1 MAGSIQ
7 DVANLV
13 TSNQGSLTS
22 EQQSMV
28 NNAPPEQQK
37 YLEAQFKMEN
47 ESQATQAISNI
58 LKKMDEMASAVIRNL
73 A

>member
-1 MAGSIQ
+1 MGSIQ
-7 DVANLV
+7 DISNLV
-13 TSNQGSLTS
+13 TSNRGALTT
-22 EQQSMV
+22 EQQNMV
-28 NNAPPEQQK
+28 NQAPAEQQK